1 MINALFE
8 EIPTPEAM
16 EYDGDIP
23 SAFARLPAFSPALEE
38 LRGLQTEPVHPN
50 PWTDVLPTWAQPRYE
65 PAMPDADEPAPEDLD
80 RFEALMAAER
90 WPVRIPRMLVDRK
103 YACDRIVLA
112 YTSANPELQALAQR
126 LFKAF

>member
-38 LRGLQTEPVHPN
+38 LERFAEQVVPLVNGRG
-50 PWTDVLPTWAQPRYE
+50 
-65 PAMPDADEPAPEDLD
+65 
-80 RFEALMAAER
+80 
-90 WPVRIPRMLVDRK
+90 
-103 YACDRIVLA
+103 
-112 YTSANPELQALAQR
+112 
-126 LFKAF
+126 

>member
-1 MINALFE
+1 MINTLFE

-23 SAFARLPAFSPALEE
+23 SAFARLPAFSPALAE
-38 LRGLQTEPVHPN
+38 LRDLQTEPVRPT
-50 PWTDVLPTWAQPRYE
+50 PWIDVLPTWAQPALE
-65 PAMPDADEPAPEDLD
+65 PVAPGADGRAAEDLE

-90 WPVRIPRMLVDRK
+90 WPVRISRMRVDRK

-126 LFKAF
+126 LFKVF